1 MQLVKVGQMVFFFFL
16 YNTMHLPEVMKIFLD
31 TADTDLIRKYY
42 GTGLIDGVTTN
53 PTLIMRSGRD
63 PEEVY
68 KEIEE
73 IGLKDISMEV
83 VGDSNQMISEGI
95 RLAEKFPNSATIKV
109 PCTPDGLLA
118 CAELS
123 TKNLIRVNVT
133 LIFDV
138 AQAILAAKAGAT
150 YVSPFVGRLDDNSI
164 AGLQLIKDIDE
175 VFRVQCVHKT
185 KILSAS
191 IRYVNSVSQSFAN
204 GASIVTMPPSVFDKM
219 YNHVLTDKGL
229 QIFDDDWK
237 KTQEIISKT

>member
-1 MQLVKVGQMVFFFFL
+1 MINLL
-16 YNTMHLPEVMKIFLD
+16 DSMKIFLD

-53 PTLIMRSGRD
+53 PTLIRKSGRD

-68 KEIEE
+68 QEIQD
-73 IGLKDISMEV
+73 IGLKDVSMEV
-83 VGDSNQMISEGI
+83 VGDSNEMIEEGI
-95 RLAEKFPNSATIKV
+95 RLATKFPNSATIKV
-109 PCTPDGLLA
+109 PCTPDGLVP

-123 TKNLIRVNVT
+123 CKNLIRVNVT

-138 AQAILAAKAGAT
+138 AQAILSAKAGAA

-164 AGLQLIKDIDE
+164 AGLNLIKDIDE
-175 VFRVQCVHKT
+175 VFRVQCIHRT

-204 GASIVTMPPSVFDKM
+204 GAHIVTMPPSVFDKM

-229 QIFDDDWK
+229 QIFDEDWK
-237 KTQEIISKT
+237 NVVHHG

>member
-1 MQLVKVGQMVFFFFL
+1 MNNRL
-16 YNTMHLPEVMKIFLD
+16 ESMKIFLD
-31 TADTDLIRKYY
+31 TADTDLIRRYY

-53 PTLIMRSGRD
+53 PTLIRRSGRD

-68 KEIEE
+68 QEIQD
-73 IGLKDISMEV
+73 IGLHDISMEV
-83 VGDSNQMISEGI
+83 VGDSNEMVEEGI
-95 RLAEKFPNSATIKV
+95 RLATKFPNSCTVKV
-109 PCTPDGLLA
+109 PCTPDGLVA

-123 TKNLIRVNVT
+123 MKNLIRVNVT

-138 AQAILAAKAGAT
+138 AQAILAAKAGAA

-164 AGLQLIKDIDE
+164 AGLNLIKDIDE
-175 VFRVQCVHKT
+175 VYRVQCIHRT

-204 GASIVTMPPSVFDKM
+204 GAHIVTMPPSVFDKM

-229 QIFDDDWK
+229 EIFDADHK
-237 KTQEIISKT
+237 ETQRMIGG

>member
-1 MQLVKVGQMVFFFFL
+1 MTNLL
-16 YNTMHLPEVMKIFLD
+16 ESMKIFLD
-31 TADTDLIRKYY
+31 TADTELIRKYY

-53 PTLIMRSGRD
+53 PTLIRKSGRD

-68 KEIEE
+68 QEIQD
-73 IGLKDISMEV
+73 IGLRDISMEV
-83 VGDSNQMISEGI
+83 VGDANEMIEEGI
-95 RLAEKFPNSATIKV
+95 RLATKFPKSATIKV

-123 TKNLIRVNVT
+123 CKNLIRVNVT

-138 AQAILAAKAGAT
+138 AQAILSAKAGAA

-164 AGLQLIKDIDE
+164 AGLNLIKDIDE
-175 VFRVQCVHKT
+175 VFRVQAIHRT

-204 GASIVTMPPSVFDKM
+204 GANIVTMPPSVFDKM

-229 QIFDDDWK
+229 QIFDEDWK
-237 KTQEIISKT
+237 NVVHHG

>member
-1 MQLVKVGQMVFFFFL
+1 MNNRL
-16 YNTMHLPEVMKIFLD
+16 ESMKIFLD

-53 PTLIMRSGRD
+53 PTLIRRSGRD

-68 KEIEE
+68 QEIQD
-73 IGLKDISMEV
+73 IGLHDISMEV
-83 VGDSNQMISEGI
+83 VGDSNEMVEEGI
-95 RLAEKFPNSATIKV
+95 RLATKFPNSCTVKV
-109 PCTPDGLLA
+109 PCTPDGLVA

-123 TKNLIRVNVT
+123 MKNLIRVNVT

-138 AQAILAAKAGAT
+138 AQAILAAKAGAS

-164 AGLQLIKDIDE
+164 AGLNLIKDIDE
-175 VFRVQCVHKT
+175 VYRVQCIHRT

-204 GASIVTMPPSVFDKM
+204 GAHIVTMPPSVFDKM

-229 QIFDDDWK
+229 QIFDADHK
-237 KTQEIISKT
+237 ETQRMIGG